1 MDLRTLLVIGVMA
14 AFQVSGP
21 ILRAQGPI
29 RATTDDGR
37 KVLLAPDGSWKFNAP
52 PPVSSKDLR
61 SYRKAS
67 NASMRVTMPYGDA
80 VLSIDPSKWKEAS
93 RKDGQIIF
101 RHSNGKLFGL
111 VQSENLGGIPTG
123 SMKEVAL
130 LNAQK
135 MDPNATAF
143 TEERCMVNGREVLY
157 LELKATRA
165 NIPFHFAGYY
175 HGGVK
180 SDLQV
185 VAYTLESEFNAAKPE
200 LEEFI
205 NGLDVR
211 EASSPELAPVIGAPN
226 QLGSISFG
234 QFRLNYKSDEWT
246 ASRVAET
253 GTWQL
258 NHKKGDA
265 YVKFIAERTEIP
277 TDVLSKA
284 ALDRVREL
292 DPEMRILKEDKRSI
306 SGVEVMTI
314 RFDAVPKGIPL
325 SFLAYYYGGK
335 EGSVQILGWA
345 GQNMFVE
352 KRADLQELLDGLT
365 VVPERQ

>member
-1 MDLRTLLVIGVMA
+1 
-14 AFQVSGP
+14 
-21 ILRAQGPI
+21 
-29 RATTDDGR
+29 
-37 KVLLAPDGSWKFNAP
+37 
-52 PPVSSKDLR
+52 
-61 SYRKAS
+61 
-67 NASMRVTMPYGDA
+67 MRVTMPYGDA
-80 VLSIDPSKWKEAS
+80 VLWIDPSKWKEAS

-111 VQSENLGGIPTG
+111 VQSENLGGIPTA

-143 TEERCMVNGREVLY
+143 AEERRAVNGHEVLY
-157 LELKATRA
+157 LELKAARA
-165 NIPFHFAGYY
+165 NIPFHFVAYY

-211 EASSPELAPVIGAPN
+211 EDSSPEAAPVNGSPN
-226 QLGSISFG
+226 QPGSISAG
-234 QFRLNYKSDEWT
+234 QFRLNYKPDEWT
-246 ASRVAET
+246 ASRVGET

-258 NHKKGDA
+258 NHKRGDA

-277 TDVLSKA
+277 TGVLSKT

-292 DPEMRILKEDKRSI
+292 DPQMKILKEDKRSI
-306 SGVEVMTI
+306 SGVEVVTV
-314 RFDAVPKGIPL
+314 RFDSVLKGIPL
-325 SFLAYYYGGK
+325 SFLGYYYGGK
-335 EGSVQILGWA
+335 EGSVQVLGWS
-345 GQNMFVE
+345 GQNIFAE
-352 KRADLQELLDGLT
+352 KQADLQELLDGLT
-365 VVPERQ
+365 IVSDRQ

>member
-1 MDLRTLLVIGVMA
+1 MNQRTILVIGIMA
-14 AFQVSGP
+14 AFQVTGP
-21 ILRAQGPI
+21 NLQAQAPI
-29 RATTDDGR
+29 RATTEDGR
-37 KVLLAPDGSWKFNAP
+37 PVLLAPDGSWKFNAP
-52 PPVSSKDLR
+52 VPTVSKDLR
-61 SYRKAS
+61 SYKKAS
-67 NASMRVTMPYGDA
+67 RASMQVAMPYGEA
-80 VLSIDPSKWKEAS
+80 VLWIDPGKWKEAS

-111 VQSENLGGIPTG
+111 VQSENLGGIPTAA
-123 SMKEVAL
+123 MKDVAL

-143 TEERCMVNGREVLY
+143 AEERRLVNGREVLY

-185 VAYTLESEFNAAKPE
+185 LAYTLESEFNAAKPE
-200 LEEFI
+200 LDEFI
-205 NGLDVR
+205 DGLEVR
-211 EASSPELAPVIGAPN
+211 EASSREAASATGASN
-226 QLGSISFG
+226 QQESVSFG
-234 QFRLNYKSDEWT
+234 QFRLNYKADQWAVT
-246 ASRVAET
+246 KLAEA

-258 NHKKGDA
+258 NNKKGDA

-277 TDVLSKA
+277 TDVLSKTA
-284 ALDRVREL
+284 LERVRALD
-292 DPEMRILKEDKRSI
+292 PQTKILKEDKRSI
-306 SGVEVMTI
+306 SGVEVSTV
-314 RFDAVPKGIPL
+314 RFDSVPKGIPL

-345 GQNMFVE
+345 GQNLFAE
-352 KRADLQELLDGLT
+352 K
-365 VVPERQ
+365 